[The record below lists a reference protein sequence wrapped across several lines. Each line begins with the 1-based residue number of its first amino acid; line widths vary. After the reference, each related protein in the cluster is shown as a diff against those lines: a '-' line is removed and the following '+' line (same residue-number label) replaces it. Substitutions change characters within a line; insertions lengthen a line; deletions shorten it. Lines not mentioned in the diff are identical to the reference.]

1 MRATII
7 KTNYGRDMYI
17 FERSDGQHGYF
28 ELMGGHDLEV
38 DDTLIGNFSNLGGV
52 TVRNVRTGEMVEI
65 FIEDYC
71 SYNLACERVFV

>member
-1 MRATII
+1 MQATIV

-28 ELMGGHDLEV
+28 ELMGGQDLEV
-38 DDTLIGNFSNLGGV
+38 EDTLIGNFSDLGGE

-71 SYNLACERVFV
+71 SYNHACERVFV